1 MCGRRARSAVAFAS
15 RRRRRRPSMH
25 SHVPPSWEN
34 AHHFELR
41 SIAFAEEVVV

>member
-1 MCGRRARSAVAFAS
+1 MDVREKCTFGGCFRVSS
-15 RRRRRRPSMH
+15 SSSPSMH
-25 SHVPPSWEN
+25 SHVPPPWEN